1 MEKYKINPNFA
12 GWILQSTTVTP
23 TGELSSSVCFQH
35 TSSIEMLELWND
47 RQEWKQKLATQNYP
61 MIVHYSLML
70 VSTFVGGGFVVHN
83 QTSVEEL
90 KFYANKDMEVVR
102 SNLEEFSK

>member
-23 TGELSSSVCFQH
+23 TGELSSNICFQH

-47 RQEWKQKLATQNYP
+47 RQEWKQKLATHPYP
-61 MIVHYSLML
+61 LTVHYSLMM
-70 VSTFVGGGFVVHN
+70 VTTYVGGCFVVHN
-83 QTSVEEL
+83 QTAVEEL
-90 KFYANKDMEVVR
+90 KFYAHKDMEVVR
-102 SNLEEFSK
+102 SNLEELAK